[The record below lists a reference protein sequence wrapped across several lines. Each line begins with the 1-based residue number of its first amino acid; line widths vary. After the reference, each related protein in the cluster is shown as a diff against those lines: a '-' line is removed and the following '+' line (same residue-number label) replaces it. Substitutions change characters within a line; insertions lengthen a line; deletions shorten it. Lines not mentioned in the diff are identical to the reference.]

1 MTQWNN
7 WWIDYDRN
15 GSFVCVYE
23 RKKKKKKKRCFST
36 MSVLVSTLF
45 TRCFIWWEE
54 ELQMY
59 VPVYIY
65 LLTCVLILDGIRSH
79 TTIGVRVIW
88 HPTQPPSP
96 IQHCLLQSTRAPDYM
111 YYVLITFCLY
121 HCIFQPTW
129 YHHCVWLPW

>member
-1 MTQWNN
+1 M
-7 WWIDYDRN
+7 IEMVAL
-15 GSFVCVYE
+15 FVCMREKE
-23 RKKKKKKKRCFST
+23 RKIKLFQHNV
-36 MSVLVSTLF
+36 VLVSTLF
-45 TRCFIWWEE
+45 TRCSIWWEE
-54 ELQMY
+54 ERQMY

-96 IQHCLLQSTRAPDYM
+96 IQHCLLQSTRAPGYM
-111 YYVLITFCLY
+111 YYVLITSSCLY